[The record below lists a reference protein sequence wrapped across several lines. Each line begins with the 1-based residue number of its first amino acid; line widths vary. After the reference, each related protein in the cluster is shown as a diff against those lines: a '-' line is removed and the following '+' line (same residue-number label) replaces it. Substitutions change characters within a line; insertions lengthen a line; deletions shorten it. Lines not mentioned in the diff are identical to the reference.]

1 MSLYRDII
9 AKALTVSWRAKYLW
23 VLAFFAVLAGSTSEY
38 ELVFSGSDSLSGQST
53 LIGFLR
59 AFYEKRLLLDT
70 TAGAQEFFGT
80 HIGLSILVILL
91 VLLVAAFIIWLV
103 LAAQGGLVAGLGKLL
118 SSGQTDFVQSFAKG
132 MKAFT
137 RVFMVNLLF
146 RGSTILLLL
155 VLAVPFAIAYIRT
168 GGLVYNSLYILL
180 SYIILVPVT
189 VLLSFIVKYAVTY
202 IVVRDQKWRQAFAN
216 GWRMFIKN
224 WLASLE
230 VAFLLFIIHLV
241 LSLILVFTLFMLG
254 LPTNPAGLV
263 ILFVI
268 VGIYAAILTT
278 FQYAT
283 WVQLFFGL
291 EAGTVKS
298 KILRMTERWSNPKIA
313 KPATK

>member
-53 LIGFLR
+53 LVGFLR
-59 AFYEKRLLLDT
+59 ALYEKRLLLDMT
-70 TAGAQEFFGT
+70 TGAQEFFGVHT
-80 HIGLSILVILL
+80 ALSILVILL
-91 VLLVAAFIIWLV
+91 ALLVVAFVIWLV
-103 LAAQGGLVAGLGKLL
+103 LTAQGALVAGLGKLL
-118 SSGQTDFVQSFAKG
+118 TGGQTDFVQSFAKG
-132 MKAFT
+132 MKMFT

-146 RGSTILLLL
+146 RGSTVLMLL
-155 VLAVPFAIAYIRT
+155 VLAVPFAVAYIRT

-189 VLLSFIVKYAVTY
+189 VILSFIVKYAVTY
-202 IVVRDQKWRQAFAN
+202 IAVRDQRWRQAFAN
-216 GWRMFIKN
+216 GWRIFIKN
-224 WLASLE
+224 WLVSIE

-263 ILFVI
+263 VFFVI
-268 VGIYAAILTT
+268 VAVYASILST

-291 EAGTVKS
+291 EAGIVKS
-298 KILRMTERWSNPKIA
+298 KILRMTERWGNSKLA
-313 KPATK
+313 KPAIK